1 MAKDIDSTTF
11 SAREIR
17 YLQSLPAVERVSQG
31 RIHYTEGFKRDC
43 IRRYN
48 AGESPAQ
55 IFRRAGLDSSLIGYK
70 RIERCI
76 ARWKRVLGGSA
87 VTGTSAGAGTAGGTA
102 DGDARDGESESF
114 EIPESQRW
122 TQPITLPVTMS
133 GRAGR
138 DVSNRPTAS
147 PRDFPPLLG
156 DRNQTSPGGGY
167 TSSSLFSRRARSK
180 SSNSSWNSC
189 ATRCATLPRN
199 VERQR
204 IRTTGGLRK
213 QIRRIPSVKILTSR

>member
-156 DRNQTSPGGGY
+156 DRNQTSPGGGIRAHHC
-167 TSSSLFSRRARSK
+167 SAGAQDRRART
-180 SSNSSWNSC
+180 
-189 ATRCATLPRN
+189 AAGTVARRGAPRCRATLSGN
-199 VERQR
+199 AFALLAGCGNKSAEF
-204 IRTTGGLRK
+204 L
-213 QIRRIPSVKILTSR
+213 L

>member
-1 MAKDIDSTTF
+1 MARDVDSTAF

-76 ARWKRVLGGSA
+76 ARWKRTLGSSVADGESCD
-87 VTGTSAGAGTAGGTA
+87 GA
-102 DGDARDGESESF
+102 DGDQSF
-114 EIPESQRW
+114 DIPESQRW
-122 TQPITLPVTMS
+122 TQPVTSPV
-133 GRAGR
+133 GGARRKR
-138 DVSNRPTAS
+138 DEADDEMAAI
-147 PRDFPPLLG
+147 RDFPALLG
-156 DRNQTSPGGGY
+156 DRDRKGVGGGVY
-167 TSSSLFSRRARSK
+167 SLIIVQQTRKIEQLEQQVEQLRDKMRRGGS
-180 SSNSSWNSC
+180 
-189 ATRCATLPRN
+189 
-199 VERQR
+199 QR
-204 IRTTGGLRK
+204 
-213 QIRRIPSVKILTSR
+213 